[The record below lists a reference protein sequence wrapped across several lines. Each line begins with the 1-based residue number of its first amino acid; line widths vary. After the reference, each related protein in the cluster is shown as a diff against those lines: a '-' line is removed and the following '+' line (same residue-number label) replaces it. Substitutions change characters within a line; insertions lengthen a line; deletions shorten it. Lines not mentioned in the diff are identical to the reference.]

1 METIQRDQDTRKAQ
15 AAAAGFQ
22 MLPSCLLN
30 AVTAGKLTP
39 GAMVTYAAIVS
50 FVDGKRSAYVY
61 RRTIAARANFEVS
74 TVAAHF
80 GRLKELGFLEVATD
94 PYFGPSW
101 YKVLCAC
108 GTCFKP
114 SRQKD
119 GPVLSEVHPPISG
132 NTHKGTRSS
141 QLDPSSRG
149 TSFAQTSESTTDPS
163 PAQLDPAE
171 CQHLAADEDGYCSPC
186 RTQLDQPPQR
196 SQPTE
201 EPLPKADVLVAA
213 VGDVWSMEEDEPQ
226 PDPPRAERRP
236 IQNTMPL

>member
-1 METIQRDQDTRKAQ
+1 
-15 AAAAGFQ
+15 

-50 FVDGKRSAYVY
+50 FVDGERSAYVY
-61 RRTIAARANFEVS
+61 RRTIATRASFEVS

-80 GRLKELGFLEVATD
+80 GRLKELGFLQVATD

-101 YKVLCAC
+101 YKVLDPC

-141 QLDPSSRG
+141 ELKESSRG
-149 TSFAQTSESTTDPS
+149 NSFAQKSESETNPS
-163 PAQLDPAE
+163 PPKLDSAE
-171 CQHLAADEDGYCSPC
+171 CQHFAESDEGYCSAC
-186 RTQLDQPPQR
+186 GTQVHEPDELPQR
-196 SQPTE
+196 SQPE
-201 EPLPKADVLVAA
+201 EPPPKADLLVAA
-213 VGDVWSMEEDEPQ
+213 VGDVWSMEDDESQ